1 MFFFQIF
8 KNHHEIHM
16 SVLFYLVFYSSRNGR
31 THTTHTWPTDWIGL
45 KIYWFFSF
53 CFFSII
59 LEMIST
65 NNHHDDDDDVCLFV
79 FVIENNISLSS
90 LNFLFL
96 FFSQIFVNLISLIIK
111 VVRVVEMNFM
121 ALIMTHQKQ
130 KKIHE
135 LINEWMIMM
144 KFFIE

>member
-1 MFFFQIF
+1 
-8 KNHHEIHM
+8 
-16 SVLFYLVFYSSRNGR
+16 
-31 THTTHTWPTDWIGL
+31 
-45 KIYWFFSF
+45 
-53 CFFSII
+53 
-59 LEMIST
+59 MIST

-111 VVRVVEMNFM
+111 VVRAVEMNFM

-130 KKIHE
+130 KKNPLKNKNI
-135 LINEWMIMM
+135 L
-144 KFFIE
+144 

>member
-1 MFFFQIF
+1 
-8 KNHHEIHM
+8 
-16 SVLFYLVFYSSRNGR
+16 
-31 THTTHTWPTDWIGL
+31 
-45 KIYWFFSF
+45 
-53 CFFSII
+53 
-59 LEMIST
+59 MIST

-130 KKIHE
+130 KKNPW
-135 LINEWMIMM
+135 INQWMNDNDEIFYWIVM
-144 KFFIE
+144 KYTNILLLSSSNGKTKTRRTTCSMNFDMTWSFFWIFFFLNSNISIRSIQNQWLEI